1 MRINI
6 IFKQK
11 KNIYRYTEIA
21 TLIIWRKAVRP
32 AICDDNVFSK
42 FCYALF
48 IVKQGIHGQC

>member
-6 IFKQK
+6 IFKHK

-21 TLIIWRKAVRP
+21 TLIIWRKAVKP

-48 IVKQGIHGQC
+48 IAKQGIHGQC